1 MNALPEEIERLALL
15 GWRLYPCSSRDKRG
29 CIKGGTDAATCD
41 LDQLAAWSRAFPD
54 CNWRVVMEG
63 SALWALDVDAPGPDH
78 AADGISAMA
87 ALVRQHGHLPPQPR
101 TRSGGGGAALFF
113 RHDGE
118 PIAGKTGT
126 PAPGL
131 DPRRGRLSVTIP
143 PSVHVT
149 TGRPYRWLV
158 APWDVAP
165 PPAPAWLLRLMAPAP
180 QPVPVRRPFVI
191 GADPD
196 KARRYAAAALRN
208 ATARVASAG
217 SGTRNDMLNSQ
228 CYAMARFI
236 AEGSLSGIEV
246 AQAMA
251 AAALQ
256 VGLDARE
263 AAATI
268 ASALRARW
276 AA

>member
-1 MNALPEEIERLALL
+1 MTALHPDIERVALL

-29 CIKGGTDAATCD
+29 CIKGSTDAATCD

-63 SALWALDVDAPGPDH
+63 SGLWALDVDAPGPDH

-87 ALVRQHGHLPPQPR
+87 ALVRQHGHMPAQPR

-158 APWDVAP
+158 APWDVSP
-165 PPAPAWLLRLMAPAP
+165 PPEPARPRLPAVTSTERAHRRLRRAVDAVLDASS
-180 QPVPVRRPFVI
+180 
-191 GADPD
+191 GAANDTLNRQAFAV
-196 KARRYAAAALRN
+196 ARHVGAGTLSEHEAIEALYAASRH
-208 ATARVASAG
+208 RSIPHHEASATIRSAFRAG
-217 SGTRNDMLNSQ
+217 
-228 CYAMARFI
+228 YAKPLDLQGGAR
-236 AEGSLSGIEV
+236 
-246 AQAMA
+246 
-251 AAALQ
+251 
-256 VGLDARE
+256 
-263 AAATI
+263 
-268 ASALRARW
+268 
-276 AA
+276 